1 MGEATN
7 QTVSFLHAFG
17 VLRLVSPMSM
27 LNLKPPPPLVTSV
40 AVMIPGVVVVM
51 LLTVLCLENGLT
63 VVEAK
68 PEEMPD

>member
-1 MGEATN
+1 
-7 QTVSFLHAFG
+7 
-17 VLRLVSPMSM
+17 MSM

-68 PEEMPD
+68 LEEMPD